1 MAIVWNNQAIAI
13 YLCTSQK
20 AINMLLICIEFLT
33 LKYIGCV
40 AVLSDS
46 KRYCEDLNM
55 LPYERRQQILQMLD
69 EKEFVT
75 VEQIIS
81 GMEGVSESTV
91 RRDLK
96 SMADEG
102 LLNLMRGGASKVT
115 EGSYDTII
123 HSRLVLNT
131 DAKEKIARYAASLVH
146 EGDVIYLDAGST
158 PLRMVKYVRDKRIKI
173 VTTNLLIFQEMAGAK
188 AECIVVGGEVIVDTG
203 SAVGALTVSTLED
216 MYFDRAFIGATG
228 FSQKAGVSTPELQ
241 EAQKKKVVK
250 RNSRH
255 TYILADSSKAGKTT
269 MCKVFDL
276 SEVTIICE
284 KEMDI
289 LSEFGNYYIAE

>member
-1 MAIVWNNQAIAI
+1 
-13 YLCTSQK
+13 
-20 AINMLLICIEFLT
+20 
-33 LKYIGCV
+33 
-40 AVLSDS
+40 
-46 KRYCEDLNM
+46 M

-96 SMADEG
+96 AMADEG
-102 LLNLMRGGASKVT
+102 LLNLLRGGAAKVT
-115 EGSYDTII
+115 EGSQDTII
-123 HSRLVLNT
+123 HSRLILNT
-131 DAKEKIARYAASLVH
+131 DAKEKIARYAASLVRDG
-146 EGDVIYLDAGST
+146 EVIYLDAGST
-158 PLRMVKYVRDKRIKI
+158 PLRMVKYVRDKNIKI

-188 AECIVVGGEVIVDTG
+188 AECIVVGGEVLLDTG

-216 MYFDRAFIGATG
+216 MYFDRAFLGITG
-228 FSQKAGVSTPELQ
+228 FSQQAGVSTPSLQ

-250 RNSRH
+250 KNSRH
-255 TYILADSSKAGKTT
+255 TYVLGDSSKAGKVT
-269 MCKVFDL
+269 MCKIFDL

-284 KEMDI
+284 KDI
-289 LSEFGNYYIAE
+289 EILKEFKNYYIAE